1 MSNIDNSSCINAVN
15 TIKGY
20 VTACFTKCTDKGS
33 TFSGTQKLANLE
45 TAIDLIPQS
54 SSGGG
59 GDSPVISENITG
71 GSFDLFTVTKPDEI
85 SPNEFTID
93 FGSVGVTWR
102 SIICYSDTKDG
113 HFSIHK
119 ISGNKCVI
127 SASIFYNAEN
137 QWDEATGIFPDVRGT
152 YRATY
157 SISGNTIT
165 FVNAEYDATSN
176 GSESYDNFASMP
188 NQVSNAENSYF
199 TDQYK
204 LDKIIVCV

>member
-1 MSNIDNSSCINAVN
+1 MVIDNSSCINAIN
-15 TIKGY
+15 HLKNY
-20 VTACFTKCTDKGS
+20 VTACFTKCTAKGS

-45 TAIDLIPQS
+45 TAIDLIPTG
-54 SSGGG
+54 SGGE
-59 GDSPVISENITG
+59 SPVVSENITG
-71 GSFDLFTVTKPDEI
+71 ASFDLFTVTKPDEP
-85 SPNEFTID
+85 SPNEFTIN
-93 FGSVGVTWR
+93 FGGVGVTWR

-113 HFSIHK
+113 HFSIQK
-119 ISGNKCVI
+119 LPNNKCVI

-137 QWDEATGIFPDVRGT
+137 QFDEATGIFPEVRGT

-157 SISGNTIT
+157 TISGNTIT

-176 GSESYDNFASMP
+176 GSDSYDDFASMP
-188 NQVSNAENSYF
+188 NQVSNAVNDYF

>member
-1 MSNIDNSSCINAVN
+1 MPINNTSCINAVN
-15 TIKGY
+15 TIKDY
-20 VTACFTKCTDKGS
+20 VTACFTKCTEKGS
-33 TFSGTQKLANLE
+33 TYSGTQKLANLE
-45 TAIDLIPQS
+45 TAIDLIPTGS
-54 SSGGG
+54 G

-85 SPNEFTID
+85 SPNTFTID

-102 SIICYSDTKDG
+102 SIVCYSDTKDG

-119 ISGNKCVI
+119 LSNNKCVI
-127 SASIFYNAEN
+127 SASVFYNADN

-152 YRATY
+152 YRASYT
-157 SISGNTIT
+157 INGNSIT
-165 FVNAEYDATSN
+165 FTNAEYNGTSN
-176 GSESYDNFASMP
+176 GSTSYDDFASMP

-204 LDKIIVCV
+204 LDKITVCV

>member
-1 MSNIDNSSCINAVN
+1 MTIDNSSCLTAINH
-15 TIKGY
+15 IKSY
-20 VTACFTKCTDKGS
+20 VTACFNKCTAKGS
-33 TFSGTQKLANLE
+33 TYNGTRTLSNLE

-59 GDSPVISENITG
+59 GDSPVISENING
-71 GSFDLFTVTKPDEI
+71 EAFDLFTVTKPDEI
-85 SPNEFTID
+85 SPNTFTID

-102 SIICYSDTKDG
+102 SIVCYSDTKDG

-127 SASIFYNAEN
+127 SASIFYNSEN
-137 QWDEATGIFPDVRGT
+137 QWDESTGIFPDVRGT

-157 SISGNTIT
+157 TISGNTIT

>member
-1 MSNIDNSSCINAVN
+1 MPIDNSSCITAINH
-15 TIKGY
+15 IKSY
-20 VTACFTKCTDKGS
+20 VSACFAKCTAKGS
-33 TFSGTQKLANLE
+33 TYSGTQNLANLE
-45 TAIDLIPQS
+45 SAIDLIPQS
-54 SSGGG
+54 SGGGG

-102 SIICYSDTKDG
+102 SIVCYSDTKDG

-127 SASIFYNAEN
+127 SSAIFYNSEN
-137 QWDEATGIFPDVRGT
+137 MWDESIGIFPDVRGT

-199 TDQYK
+199 IDQYK

>member
-1 MSNIDNSSCINAVN
+1 MAIDITSCLN
-15 TIKGY
+15 TIDTLKGY
-20 VTACFTKCTDKGS
+20 VSACFAKCTAKGS

-45 TAIDLIPQS
+45 SAIDLIPTG
-54 SSGGG
+54 SGGT
-59 GDSPVISENITG
+59 ISENING
-71 GSFDLFTVTKPDEI
+71 ESFELFTVTKPTDTPY
-85 SPNEFTID
+85 PNEFTID

-102 SIICYSDTKDG
+102 SIVCYSDTKDG

-119 ISGNKCVI
+119 LSGNKCLI
-127 SASIFYNAEN
+127 SSAIFYNSEN
-137 QWDEATGIFPDVRGT
+137 MWDESTGIFPEVRGT

-157 SISGNTIT
+157 TISGNTIT

-176 GSESYDNFASMP
+176 GSESYDDFASMP

>member
-1 MSNIDNSSCINAVN
+1 MAIDNTSCINAVN
-15 TIKGY
+15 TIKNY
-20 VTACFTKCTDKGS
+20 VTACFAKCTAKGS

-59 GDSPVISENITG
+59 GDSPVISENING
-71 GSFDLFTVTKPDEI
+71 EAFDLFTVTKPDEI
-85 SPNEFTID
+85 SANTFTID
-93 FGSVGVTWR
+93 FGTVGVTWR

-157 SISGNTIT
+157 SIIGNTIT

-176 GSESYDNFASMP
+176 GSESYDDFASMP

>member
-1 MSNIDNSSCINAVN
+1 MIDNSSCLNAIN
-15 TIKGY
+15 TLKSY
-20 VTACFTKCTDKGS
+20 VTACFSKCTEKGS
-33 TFSGTQKLANLE
+33 TYSGTNTLANLE
-45 TAIDLIPQS
+45 TAIDLIPTGS
-54 SSGGG
+54 GSGGT
-59 GDSPVISENITG
+59 ISENING
-71 GSFDLFTVTKPDEI
+71 ASFELFTVTKPDEI

-102 SIICYSDTKDG
+102 SIVCYSDTKDG

-119 ISGNKCVI
+119 ISGNKCII
-127 SASIFYNAEN
+127 SSAIFYNAEN
-137 QWDEATGIFPDVRGT
+137 QFDEATGIFPEVRGT

-157 SISGNTIT
+157 TISGNTIT

-176 GSESYDNFASMP
+176 GSDSYDDFASMP